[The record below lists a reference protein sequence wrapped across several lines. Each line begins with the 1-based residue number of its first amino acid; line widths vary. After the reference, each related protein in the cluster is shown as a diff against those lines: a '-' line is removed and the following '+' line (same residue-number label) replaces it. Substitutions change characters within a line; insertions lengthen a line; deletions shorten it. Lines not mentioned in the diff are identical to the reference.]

1 MPDATV
7 MGVYSD
13 QSDESMKSGEKGSIF
28 LDKTCFYGESG
39 GQLGDTGTLENEVSF
54 IGCDQ
59 LDNLIVWGFTCHS
72 NIFHSFGDVAIAGDE
87 LQILT

>member
-7 MGVYSD
+7 VGVNSD
-13 QSDESMKSGEKGSIF
+13 HSDESMKSGEKGSIF

-72 NIFHSFGDVAIAGDE
+72 NIFHSFGDVTIAGDDFKF
-87 LQILT
+87 